1 MESTRKAEQ
10 REDEILSSV
19 LRAQVL
25 MLRLVKSCSAKEGLT
40 VQQFGVLRF
49 LWKGEPMTMNALSD
63 LLKVSPPVV
72 TGIVDRVEAK
82 KLIKRNPSSAD
93 RRRTEIVLT
102 EKGKRAYQNISEE
115 YRKLVL
121 DSLKYSLSR
130 EEQETLAGLLVKFS
144 REIRFD

>member
-1 MESTRKAEQ
+1 
-10 REDEILSSV
+10 
-19 LRAQVL
+19 
-25 MLRLVKSCSAKEGLT
+25 
-40 VQQFGVLRF
+40 
-49 LWKGEPMTMNALSD
+49 MTMNALSD